1 MNKEQAKEKFE
12 TICKTYIPRKIN
24 DYRIEWQMTSEDGR
38 ATHGVGTIIFH
49 LRMCA
54 YGKYGKKDDRTLD
67 YRIYTDSD
75 FGNQVD
81 ITLRND
87 LRSDLF
93 NYLEVINRI

>member
-1 MNKEQAKEKFE
+1 MDKEQAKEKFE
-12 TICKTYIPRKIN
+12 IICKTYIPRKIN
-24 DYRIEWQMTSEDGR
+24 DYRIEWQMTSEDGKIV
-38 ATHGVGTIIFH
+38 HGVGTIIFR

-81 ITLRND
+81 VVLRND

-93 NYLEVINRI
+93 NYLEVMNRI

>member
-1 MNKEQAKEKFE
+1 MNKEQAKEKSE

-24 DYRIEWQMTSEDGR
+24 DYRIEWQITSEDKNEGHCID
-38 ATHGVGTIIFH
+38 TTIFH

-75 FGNQVD
+75 FSNQVD
-81 ITLRND
+81 VVLRND

-93 NYLEVINRI
+93 NYLEVMNRI